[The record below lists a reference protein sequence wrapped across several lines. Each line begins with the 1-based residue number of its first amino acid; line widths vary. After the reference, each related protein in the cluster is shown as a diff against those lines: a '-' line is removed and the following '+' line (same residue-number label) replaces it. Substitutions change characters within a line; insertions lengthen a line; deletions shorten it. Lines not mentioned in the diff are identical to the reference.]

1 MHICT
6 QPVPSC
12 PCLPLPPLC
21 QNRPRQH
28 SPDGSDLVLSSW
40 VRLPSRSPIP
50 AAGTATRTPQ
60 TWGKSSEPRDL
71 NFILILP
78 KSQEVPTPPV
88 DVGGK
93 DEGGASLGLC
103 SPLAVRLLGPPLH
116 GHTWAPPALP
126 SAVGH
131 VAPLPNLTRIDL
143 CVKIIIID

>member
-1 MHICT
+1 M
-6 QPVPSC
+6 
-12 PCLPLPPLC
+12 
-21 QNRPRQH
+21 
-28 SPDGSDLVLSSW
+28 
-40 VRLPSRSPIP
+40 
-50 AAGTATRTPQ
+50 
-60 TWGKSSEPRDL
+60 
-71 NFILILP
+71 ILP

-103 SPLAVRLLGPPLH
+103 SPLAVRLLGPPPH
-116 GHTWAPPALP
+116 GHAWAPPALP